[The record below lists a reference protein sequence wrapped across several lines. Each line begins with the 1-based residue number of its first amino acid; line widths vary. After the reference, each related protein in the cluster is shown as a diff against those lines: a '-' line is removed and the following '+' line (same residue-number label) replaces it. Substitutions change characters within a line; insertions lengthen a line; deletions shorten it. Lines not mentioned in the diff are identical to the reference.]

1 MYLSS
6 GAVMDGLVFG
16 PWQAGGRMGERG
28 PYREGF
34 AWQLRVGQQ
43 RGSVFGAIIQRE
55 RGEKMVSLPA
65 FLFFHCGSLPKGK
78 WFCCTRCK
86 SSVSE

>member
-28 PYREGF
+28 PYREG
-34 AWQLRVGQQ
+34 ATAG
-43 RGSVFGAIIQRE
+43 GTAEGG
-55 RGEKMVSLPA
+55 GEGGGVR
-65 FLFFHCGSLPKGK
+65 
-78 WFCCTRCK
+78 CCRNY
-86 SSVSE
+86 SA